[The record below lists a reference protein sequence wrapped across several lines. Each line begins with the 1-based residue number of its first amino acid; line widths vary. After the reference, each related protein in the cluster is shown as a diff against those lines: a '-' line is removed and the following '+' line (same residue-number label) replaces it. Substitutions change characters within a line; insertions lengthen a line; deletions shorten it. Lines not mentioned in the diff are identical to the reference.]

1 MACCIFPDD
10 SPASAEVWM
19 FQVVLIVP
27 DPVPLSLPTSHFVL
41 LAYVYFLQLFYQLL
55 LLEDFELKEMK
66 SF

>member
-1 MACCIFPDD
+1 
-10 SPASAEVWM
+10 M

-41 LAYVYFLQLFYQLL
+41 LACVYFLQLFYQLL
-55 LLEDFELKEMK
+55 LLEDLELKEMK